1 MPLGIAFFI
10 SYTRQNVKKFKIMLR
25 EITMKKVLI
34 IALSSLAL
42 VACKSTDGNSSST
55 QASTSTST
63 QSSSA
68 ALIGPALNAALSL
81 YNQSSNESTLAD
93 KVQNEL
99 SLTSEQ
105 AVGGIGALLSVAQ
118 NKLSSDNKSELGQL
132 IPGVSALDSTGLTSL
147 ITNMDGVQSAFKS
160 LGLDPSL
167 ISLITP
173 LVTQYLSSQN
183 ASSGLVNSLSALWK

>member
-25 EITMKKVLI
+25 KITMKKVLI

>member
-1 MPLGIAFFI
+1 
-10 SYTRQNVKKFKIMLR
+10 
-25 EITMKKVLI
+25 MKKVLI

>member
-1 MPLGIAFFI
+1 
-10 SYTRQNVKKFKIMLR
+10 MLR

-55 QASTSTST
+55 QVSTST

>member
-25 EITMKKVLI
+25 EMTMKKVLI

>member
-55 QASTSTST
+55 QASTST

>member
-10 SYTRQNVKKFKIMLR
+10 SYTRQNVRKFKIMLR

-55 QASTSTST
+55 QVSTST